1 LRVGRPLLHGDVLSD
16 ETRDLVGLFRL
27 QSGDALLHQVAA
39 FHIEVERAL
48 LGLDLPRGDHLGVG
62 IVVQRLLKV
71 K

>member
-1 LRVGRPLLHGDVLSD
+1 
-16 ETRDLVGLFRL
+16 
-27 QSGDALLHQVAA
+27 LLHQVAA